1 MRVELNIFLILAC
14 LLGAGLAKPMVAS
27 KILLAL
33 NCGTKDQVVES
44 FDKNFKYQPVL
55 MNLLRTK
62 STFPANQSMSTI
74 TLTMRLR
81 NQILSIDCIIQI
93 YLRQAHLH
101 VRETHL

>member
-1 MRVELNIFLILAC
+1 MKVELNIFLILAC

-44 FDKNFKYQPVL
+44 FDKIFKYQPVL
-55 MNLLRTK
+55 MNLFRTNP
-62 STFPANQSMSTI
+62 TFQVNQSMSTI
-74 TLTMRLR
+74 TLTMKPN
-81 NQILSIDCIIQI
+81 NQILSINYTMQI